1 MTNQEQEWIDSLAGK
16 TTSKAKSVLQIE
28 AAAVRRALLARRESI
43 EKESL
48 NFNAEQ
54 LELIRK
60 KLVDVG
66 LIKNQQ
72 LEKSSLFINFLI
84 GIVSIKSGQAV
95 AQRVGVIAVILL
107 IGFAIRSSYI
117 ENKKDDSIIY
127 RGDSIET
134 YIFDEKPDERLSN
147 LLAGLTALNADFSTE
162 KLSYGKT
169 LIKIKSTEEV
179 TAFLVDRRI
188 NPKEFNGYISLVIS
202 PPKVQNN

>member
-1 MTNQEQEWIDSLAGK
+1 MTNQDQEWIDSLAGK
-16 TTSKAKSVLQIE
+16 TTSKTKSVLHLE

-66 LIKNQQ
+66 LIQNQQ
-72 LEKSSLFINFLI
+72 LKKSSLIINFLI

-202 PPKVQNN
+202 PPRVQNN

>member
-16 TTSKAKSVLQIE
+16 TTSKTKSVLQIE

-72 LEKSSLFINFLI
+72 LEKSSLIINFLI
-84 GIVSIKSGQAV
+84 DILIQCSGC
-95 AQRVGVIAVILL
+95 I
-107 IGFAIRSSYI
+107 
-117 ENKKDDSIIY
+117 NIY
-127 RGDSIET
+127 
-134 YIFDEKPDERLSN
+134 F
-147 LLAGLTALNADFSTE
+147 FSP
-162 KLSYGKT
+162 LY
-169 LIKIKSTEEV
+169 
-179 TAFLVDRRI
+179 AVDRQI
-188 NPKEFNGYISLVIS
+188 YMF
-202 PPKVQNN
+202 

>member
-16 TTSKAKSVLQIE
+16 TTSKTKSVLQIE

-72 LEKSSLFINFLI
+72 LEKSSLIINFLI

-95 AQRVGVIAVILL
+95 AQRIGVIAVILL

>member
-16 TTSKAKSVLQIE
+16 TTSKTKSVLQIE

-72 LEKSSLFINFLI
+72 LEKSSLIINFLI

>member
-16 TTSKAKSVLQIE
+16 TTSKTKSVLQIE

-43 EKESL
+43 EKDSL

-60 KLVDVG
+60 KLADVG

-72 LEKSSLFINFLI
+72 LEKSSLIINFLI

-117 ENKKDDSIIY
+117 ENKKDDTIIY

>member
-16 TTSKAKSVLQIE
+16 TTSKTKSVLQIE

-60 KLVDVG
+60 KIVDVG

-72 LEKSSLFINFLI
+72 LEKSSLIINFLI

-117 ENKKDDSIIY
+117 ENKKDDTIIY

>member
-16 TTSKAKSVLQIE
+16 TTSKTKSVLQIE

-72 LEKSSLFINFLI
+72 LEKSSLIINFLI
-84 GIVSIKSGQAV
+84 GIVSIKSGQSV

>member
-16 TTSKAKSVLQIE
+16 TTSKTKSVLQIE

-72 LEKSSLFINFLI
+72 LEKSSLIINFLI

-117 ENKKDDSIIY
+117 ENKKDDTIIY